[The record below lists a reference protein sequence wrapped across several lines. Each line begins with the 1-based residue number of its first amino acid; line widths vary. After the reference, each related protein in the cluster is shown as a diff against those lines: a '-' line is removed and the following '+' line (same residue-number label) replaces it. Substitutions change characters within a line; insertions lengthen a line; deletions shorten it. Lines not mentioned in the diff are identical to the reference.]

1 MRWTPRFV
9 AIMATVVSLSFGGSV
24 AALGAQAGAASAAVP
39 PSPSKLSIVPQATIL
54 PDASGLSAL
63 RAAIS
68 GSPSKLFGVSPDG
81 NSKGIVTVP
90 TLASELKE
98 PVDVVN
104 IFVGWTQPLPTT
116 SMLQIARQGSV
127 PELTLEPWNYTQG
140 VNQPNVA
147 DSVIAGGTYDA
158 YLKQLAAA
166 ARGFGSPF
174 LLRYA
179 HEMNGNW
186 YPWAASTNGN
196 TAATYVQ
203 AWRHVHDIFTQA
215 GATNVRWVWCPNAG
229 GPTPVASVFPGAGYV
244 DIVGMDGYNF
254 GTTSTTWRT
263 PTQIFS
269 GLLRTVTTLAP
280 GTPVLINET
289 GSGELGG
296 SKATW
301 LTQLFSYVQS
311 QPALIGVV
319 YSMFSTRWSLESSVT
334 AMAAARQGLQP
345 Y

>member
-1 MRWTPRFV
+1 MRWTSRFV
-9 AIMATVVSLSFGGSV
+9 AVVATVGSLVVGGGI
-24 AALGAQAGAASAAVP
+24 AALNAQAGVPTRAVASSNVKLSAVP
-39 PSPSKLSIVPQATIL
+39 QVMSLQQAAALS
-54 PDASGLSAL
+54 GL
-63 RAAIS
+63 RAALN
-68 GSPSKLFGVSPDG
+68 GSSTKLFGISPNG

-90 TLASELKE
+90 QLATDLNEQ
-98 PVDVVN
+98 VDVVN
-104 IFVGWTQPLPTT
+104 IFVGWGQPLPTA
-116 SMLQIARQGSV
+116 SMLQISQQGGV
-127 PELTLEPWNYTQG
+127 PELTLEPWNNTLG

-147 DSVIAGGTYDA
+147 DSVIAGGTYDS
-158 YLKQLAAA
+158 YLNQFASAAKA
-166 ARGFGSPF
+166 WGSPF

-203 AWRHVHDIFTQA
+203 AWQHVHDIFTRA
-215 GATNVRWVWCPNAG
+215 RATNVRWVWCPNAG

-254 GTTSTTWRT
+254 GTTSSTWQT

-269 GLLRTVTTLAP
+269 GLLRTVTAIAP

-301 LTQLFSYVQS
+301 LTQLFSFVQS
-311 QPALIGVV
+311 TAPLVGVV
-319 YSMFSTRWSLESSVT
+319 YSNFGTRWPLETSAS
-334 AMAAARQGLQP
+334 ALAAARQGLQP

>member
-1 MRWTPRFV
+1 
-9 AIMATVVSLSFGGSV
+9 MATVLSLSAAG
-24 AALGAQAGAASAAVP
+24 ALTALGAQTGVASASVARLSSNPVVAPLATVP
-39 PSPSKLSIVPQATIL
+39 PDAT
-54 PDASGLSAL
+54 ALSAL
-63 RAAIS
+63 RAAMS
-68 GSPSKLFGVSPDG
+68 GSSSKLFGISPDG

-90 TLASELKE
+90 ALAADLHE

-116 SMLQIARQGSV
+116 SMRQIAQQGSV

-147 DSVIAGGTYDA
+147 DSVIAGGAYDA
-158 YLKQLAAA
+158 YLRQFAAA
-166 ARGFGSPF
+166 AKAFGSPF

-244 DIVGMDGYNF
+244 DIVGLDGYNF
-254 GTTSTTWRT
+254 GTTSSTWRT
-263 PTQIFS
+263 PSQIFS
-269 GLLRTVTTLAP
+269 GLLRTVTALAP
-280 GTPVLINET
+280 RTPVLINET

-301 LTQLFSYVQS
+301 LTQLFSYVQG
-311 QPALIGVV
+311 QPALIGIV
-319 YSMFSTRWSLESSVT
+319 YSNFNSRWSLASSST

>member
-1 MRWTPRFV
+1 
-9 AIMATVVSLSFGGSV
+9 MATVGSLLVGGGI
-24 AALGAQAGAASAAVP
+24 AALGVQAGAASAAVA
-39 PSPSKLSIVPQATIL
+39 PSTSKLSFTPQATVP
-54 PDASGLSAL
+54 PDAAAL
-63 RAAIS
+63 TRLRTALAG
-68 GSPSKLFGVSPDG
+68 GSPKLFGISPDG

-90 TLASELKE
+90 PLASALNE
-98 PVDVVN
+98 PADVVN

-116 SMLQIARQGSV
+116 SMLQIAQQDSV

-147 DSVIAGGTYDA
+147 DSVIAGGAYDP
-158 YLKQLAAA
+158 YLKQFAAA
-166 ARGFGSPF
+166 AKAWGSPF

-203 AWRHVHDIFTQA
+203 AWRHVHDIFAQA
-215 GATNVRWVWCPNAG
+215 GASNVLWVWCPNAG
-229 GPTPVASVFPGAGYV
+229 GPTPVASVYPGAGYV

-254 GTTSTTWRT
+254 GTSTSTWRT

-269 GLLRTVTTLAP
+269 GLLNTVTTIAP

-289 GSGELGG
+289 GSGEQGG

-301 LTQLFSYVQS
+301 LTQLFSFVQYK
-311 QPALIGVV
+311 PALIGVV
-319 YSMFSTRWSLESSVT
+319 YSNFGSRWPLGTSAS
-334 AMAAARQGLQP
+334 AFAAAKQALIP
-345 Y
+345 F